1 MSASISP
8 STRSEPKK
16 LGFWMC
22 TALVVGNM
30 IASGI
35 FLLPASLA
43 PYGHNSLIAWVL
55 TATGAILLAIVF
67 SRLSKAFPGG
77 GGPYAY
83 VHAAFGPLPAFVVS
97 WGYWI
102 SIWVGNAAIG
112 TGGVSYLT
120 PFFPGLGAN
129 PRLAA
134 AVTIGLL
141 WLLTGVN
148 WLGVRSAG
156 WVQGVTTVMKV
167 LPLLAIA
174 GAGLFAL
181 DRHSLVLNSQIPF
194 SLGAVASAATLTL
207 WALLGLESA
216 TIPDSKVE
224 NPERTIPR
232 ATMIGTVLTALVYI
246 VACTTV
252 LVLLPTSQ
260 LATSNAPFADVA
272 RMLWGDK
279 SAKLLA
285 LFAAI
290 SAFGALNGWI
300 LLQGEVPH
308 TLAKD
313 GVFPKVFAQT
323 SRRDSPTFALVF
335 TSVLVTILILMNAS
349 SGLVKVFTFMALL
362 STSTCLVMY
371 LGCCLALLKLRA
383 RGQLETARKG
393 TARLAVVGALGAL
406 YSLATI
412 IGAGWDAA
420 LWGLALLVA
429 GVPVYW
435 LVRRGREQGSW
446 GNHEPVP

>member
-1 MSASISP
+1 MSA
-8 STRSEPKK
+8 RSEPKK

-55 TATGAILLAIVF
+55 TATGAILLAVVF

-83 VHAAFGPLPAFVVS
+83 VHAAFGPLPAFLVS
-97 WGYWI
+97 WGYWV

-112 TGGVSYLT
+112 SGGVSYLT
-120 PFFPGLGAN
+120 PFFPRLGTD
-129 PRLAA
+129 PLLAA
-134 AVTIGLL
+134 GVTIGIV
-141 WLLTGVN
+141 WILTAVN

-167 LPLLAIA
+167 VPLLAIA

-181 DRHSLVLNSQIPF
+181 DRHSLALNAQIPF
-194 SLGAVASAATLTL
+194 SMSDVAAAATLTL

-232 ATMIGTVLTALVYI
+232 ATMVGTILTALLYI

-252 LVLLPTSQ
+252 LLLLPTKQ
-260 LATSNAPFADVA
+260 LAASNAPFAEVA
-272 RMLWGDK
+272 RMFWGDR
-279 SAKLLA
+279 SAKILA
-285 LFAAI
+285 LFAAV

-313 GVFPKVFAQT
+313 GVFPKVFAQV
-323 SRRDSPTFALVF
+323 SPRDTPTFALVF
-335 TSVLVTILILMNAS
+335 TSALLTVLMLMNTTA
-349 SGLVKVFTFMALL
+349 GLVKIFTFMALL

-371 LGCCLALLKLRA
+371 LGCCLALLRLQWQGRLGAA
-383 RGQLETARKG
+383 RRG
-393 TARLAVVGALGAL
+393 TLGLAVVGGLAGL
-406 YSLATI
+406 YSLGTI
-412 IGAGWDAA
+412 IGAGHDAA
-420 LWGLALLVA
+420 LWGFVLLVA

-435 LVRRGREQGSW
+435 VMRQDGRGRAARIAPQGTDF
-446 GNHEPVP
+446 P

>member
-1 MSASISP
+1 MSANGAE
-8 STRSEPKK
+8 REPKK

-67 SRLSKAFPGG
+67 SRLSQAFPGG

-83 VHAAFGPLPAFVVS
+83 VNAAFGPLPAFVVV

-112 TGGVSYLT
+112 TGGVAYLT
-120 PFFPGLGAN
+120 PFFPEIGKSPA
-129 PRLAA
+129 LAA
-134 AVTIGLL
+134 GVTIALL
-141 WLLTGVN
+141 WVLTFVN

-156 WVQGVTTVMKV
+156 WVQSVTTVMKV
-167 LPLLAIA
+167 LPLIAIA

-181 DRHSLVLNSQIPF
+181 DRHSLALNSQIPF
-194 SLGAVASAATLTL
+194 SFGAVASAATLTL

-232 ATMIGTVLTALVYI
+232 ATMIGTVLTALLYI
-246 VACTTV
+246 IACTTV
-252 LVLLPTSQ
+252 LVLLPTAK
-260 LATSNAPFADVA
+260 LAASTAPFADVA
-272 RMLWGDK
+272 RMFWGDK
-279 SAKLLA
+279 SARLLA

-300 LLQGEVPH
+300 LLQGEVP
-308 TLAKD
+308 LALARG

-335 TSVLVTILILMNAS
+335 TSVLVTVLIWMNSS

-371 LGCCLALLKLRA
+371 LGCCLALLKLRSQGKMEGA
-383 RGQLETARKG
+383 KRG
-393 TARLAVVGALGAL
+393 TARLAVVGSLGAI

-435 LVRRGREQGSW
+435 LVRRGRASGGFAGHQ
-446 GNHEPVP
+446 PVP